1 MFHHLHK
8 SAIVILCLYAFYILS
23 QGAEEWQVI
32 FFLASAIYVA
42 GAVFYLLFASG
53 RQQPWAEVPLAY
65 QPQMDDTTSQEI
77 THSYGQEIDEV
88 EDEN

>member
-1 MFHHLHK
+1 
-8 SAIVILCLYAFYILS
+8 LS